1 MVYGS
6 NWPMD
11 IVAFVL
17 LDMAKRNRE
26 GVTAESA
33 AAAAMIEGVTAGT
46 AAAASMIA
54 DNAADVPSHAPAEI
68 EASPPRASAAK
79 VLPASPATNRD
90 RFRAALM
97 PAQISC
103 DLSSVQPDPGMR
115 FSFQAIVLIVYPAQ
129 SNPVRRHVM
138 LADGHGVAGVTVWN
152 ANVNAFSN
160 DSIGRM
166 AHFTKMSLVC
176 CNIPHCTTK
185 SRIHTGR
192 SQRHSLHFN
201 EQRIGSDILG
211 RHWALRSHMV
221 AWHSIPKCN
230 CGYTFRRLQR
240 EQHCQHRRHLGR
252 RYL

>member
-1 MVYGS
+1 MV
-6 NWPMD
+6 
-11 IVAFVL
+11 IVAYVL
-17 LDMAKRNRE
+17 LNMAKRNRE
-26 GVTAESA
+26 GVTAGCA
-33 AAAAMIEGVTAGT
+33 AAAEMIEGVTAGT
-46 AAAASMIA
+46 AAAAAMIA
-54 DNAADVPSHAPAEI
+54 DVQSHAPAEI
-68 EASPPRASAAK
+68 EASPPRASAAM

-115 FSFQAIVLIVYPAQ
+115 FSFQAIVMIVYPAQ
-129 SNPVRRHVM
+129 SNPARRHVM
-138 LADGHGVAGVTVWN
+138 LADGYGVAGVTVWN

-166 AHFTKMSLVC
+166 AQFTKMSLVC

-221 AWHSIPKCN
+221 AWHSISKCH
-230 CGYTFRRLQR
+230 CGYTFRRPQR
-240 EQHCQHRRHLGR
+240 EQHCQHRGHLGR